1 MPYSHITFLE
11 EFAGNDWSKYS
22 KIASKFTC
30 ILCGFVGGVTALFS
44 NALVGVWTV
53 LCAMVL
59 AIWEFPRIFIFVSNF
74 EQVKVYL
81 EDNLQCKHDE
91 FKACLFFFISLFCF
105 INSTICILAG
115 LALIA
120 TSVLLIFAAIN
131 RRVDEYDMD
140 TVGQYQYRDLS
151 TPEHY
156 QQQQQQ
162 LSGQQQHQQAYHS
175 AINSSY
181 NANYNSYQG
190 I

>member
-1 MPYSHITFLE
+1 MPYSHITFME

-30 ILCGFVGGVTALFS
+30 LLCGFVGMVTALSS

-74 EQVKVYL
+74 EQVKLYL
-81 EDNLQCKHDE
+81 EDNLQCKYDE

-120 TSVLLIFAAIN
+120 TSVLLLFAAIN
-131 RRVDEYDMD
+131 RRVDEYDMG
-140 TVGQYQYRDLS
+140 TAGQYQYHDLS
-151 TPEHY
+151 TPEQHP

-162 LSGQQQHQQAYHS
+162 AHHS